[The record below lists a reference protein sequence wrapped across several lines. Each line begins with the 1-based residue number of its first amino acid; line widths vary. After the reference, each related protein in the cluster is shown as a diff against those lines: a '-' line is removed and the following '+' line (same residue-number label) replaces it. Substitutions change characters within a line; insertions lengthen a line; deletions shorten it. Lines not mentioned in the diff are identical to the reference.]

1 MKVNRIPRLMTT
13 SRHIKFGSAGK
24 LDTLEN
30 KTIISH
36 FKVVVNVYRS
46 RGFRMTII
54 LADNQF
60 KSMRGDL
67 ADLGAIIN
75 VVSHDKHVPEVERY
89 NRTIKEPIKLTYNM
103 LPFTQV
109 PPVFIVELVY
119 THLFWRNMFA
129 LRGGI
134 SRTQSSS
141 ELILNCKL
149 DFNAHCKVEF
159 GDYVQTHEEHDN
171 SMATCTVSAIANQ
184 PTGSTQGGYYFIC
197 LDTGHRINRHDW
209 TSLPMPTEVIDQVH

>member
-1 MKVNRIPRLMTT
+1 MQQYKNVTLLADVMNVNGIPFLMTI
-13 SRHIKFGSAGK
+13 SWHIKFGSAGK

-36 FKVVVNVYRS
+36 FRVVMNMDRS
-46 RGFRMTII
+46 RGFRVTII

-60 KSMRGDL
+60 ESMIGDL

-75 VVSHDKHVPEVERY
+75 VVSHDEQVPKVEQY
-89 NRTIKEPIKLTYNM
+89 NRTIKEHVRSTYHM

-119 THLFWRNMFA
+119 THVFWCNMFA
-129 LRGGI
+129 LRGVI
-134 SRTQSSS
+134 SRTQRPS

-149 DFNAHCKVEF
+149 DFNAHCKV
-159 GDYVQTHEEHDN
+159 
-171 SMATCTVSAIANQ
+171 
-184 PTGSTQGGYYFIC
+184 
-197 LDTGHRINRHDW
+197 
-209 TSLPMPTEVIDQVH
+209 